1 MSQCKH
7 RRRWRNRRVS
17 RSLAQ
22 HCSPELSNQELSS
35 RSLAVRPDLENRPE
49 SANSSHAPEK
59 DARVPLDDIQSM
71 IEFLK

>member
-1 MSQCKH
+1 MTETGTGEIMRQLSRLSQ
-7 RRRWRNRRVS
+7 
-17 RSLAQ
+17 
-22 HCSPELSNQELSS
+22 ELKELSS
-35 RSLAVRPDLENRPE
+35 RPLAVRPDLENRPE